1 MKVTI
6 NKMNLFHLFL
16 SIFLLHNCFSFVHD
30 EIGDHMKKTIIIIL
44 LAMLGFHFLSMKG
57 SALIIPNE
65 AIRLRVLANSNS
77 KEDQELKLK
86 VRDSVINYMNKII
99 PENTTKENIIFIVN
113 EHLQDFKEIAEKTIK
128 ENGFDYVV
136 NINIGNFY
144 FPTKTYGDISFPS
157 GNYDGL
163 RIEVG
168 SSSGQNWWC
177 VLFPPLCFVSPTNG
191 IVPDDSKNELKENIN
206 SEEYQ
211 IISSGNK
218 EDYEDLDIKFKFK
231 LIELFN

>member
-86 VRDSVINYMNKII
+86 VRDELQLYMYELLKDTKGIDQAREKIKQNLDQI
-99 PENTTKENIIFIVN
+99 EDCVN
-113 EHLQDFKEIAEKTIK
+113 RTLEKYDSAIKFQVDFGL
-128 ENGFDYVV
+128 N
-136 NINIGNFY
+136 Y
-144 FPTKTYGDISFPS
+144 FPDKEYKGVVYPGGEYESVLVTLGE
-157 GNYDGL
+157 GNGN
-163 RIEVG
+163 
-168 SSSGQNWWC
+168 NWWC
-177 VLFPPLCFVSPTNG
+177 VLFPPLCLM
-191 IVPDDSKNELKENIN
+191 EA
-206 SEEYQ
+206 EESDTVEYKSFFQ
-211 IISSGNK
+211 
-218 EDYEDLDIKFKFK
+218 E
-231 LIELFN
+231 LIEKYL

>member
-6 NKMNLFHLFL
+6 NKMNLCHLFL

-86 VRDSVINYMNKII
+86 VRDELQLYMYELLKDTKGIDQAREKIKQNLDQI
-99 PENTTKENIIFIVN
+99 EDCVN
-113 EHLQDFKEIAEKTIK
+113 RTLQKYDSAIKFQIDFGL
-128 ENGFDYVV
+128 N
-136 NINIGNFY
+136 Y
-144 FPTKTYGDISFPS
+144 FPDKEYKGVVYPAGEYESVLVTLGE
-157 GNYDGL
+157 GNGN
-163 RIEVG
+163 
-168 SSSGQNWWC
+168 NWWC
-177 VLFPPLCFVSPTNG
+177 VLFPPLCLM
-191 IVPDDSKNELKENIN
+191 EA
-206 SEEYQ
+206 EESDTVEYKSFFQ
-211 IISSGNK
+211 
-218 EDYEDLDIKFKFK
+218 E
-231 LIELFN
+231 LIEKYL

>member
-16 SIFLLHNCFSFVHD
+16 SIFLLHNCFSFVQD

-86 VRDSVINYMNKII
+86 VRDELQLYMYELLKDTKGIDQAREKIKQNLDQI
-99 PENTTKENIIFIVN
+99 EDCVN
-113 EHLQDFKEIAEKTIK
+113 RTLQKYDSAIKFQVDFGL
-128 ENGFDYVV
+128 N
-136 NINIGNFY
+136 Y
-144 FPTKTYGDISFPS
+144 FPDKEYKGVVYPAGEYESVLVTLGE
-157 GNYDGL
+157 GNGN
-163 RIEVG
+163 
-168 SSSGQNWWC
+168 NWWC
-177 VLFPPLCFVSPTNG
+177 VLFPPLCLM
-191 IVPDDSKNELKENIN
+191 EA
-206 SEEYQ
+206 EESDTVEYKSFFQ
-211 IISSGNK
+211 
-218 EDYEDLDIKFKFK
+218 E
-231 LIELFN
+231 LIEKYL

>member
-86 VRDSVINYMNKII
+86 VRDELQLYMYELLKDTKGIDQAREKIKQNLDQI
-99 PENTTKENIIFIVN
+99 EDCVN
-113 EHLQDFKEIAEKTIK
+113 RTLQKYDSAIKFQVDFGL
-128 ENGFDYVV
+128 N
-136 NINIGNFY
+136 Y
-144 FPTKTYGDISFPS
+144 FPDKEYKGVVYPAGEYESVLVTLGE
-157 GNYDGL
+157 GNGN
-163 RIEVG
+163 
-168 SSSGQNWWC
+168 NWWC
-177 VLFPPLCFVSPTNG
+177 VLFPPLCLM
-191 IVPDDSKNELKENIN
+191 EA
-206 SEEYQ
+206 EESDTVEYKSFFQ
-211 IISSGNK
+211 
-218 EDYEDLDIKFKFK
+218 E
-231 LIELFN
+231 LIEKYL